1 MIEEK
6 SKIKK
11 GPAKR
16 NPASYQVTRDI
27 VIPAGTILRWQSGS
41 KFGCGVEGAD
51 FSIDDEKPE
60 LNRALFR
67 KVTVA

>member
-11 GPAKR
+11 GPPKR
-16 NPASYQVTRDI
+16 NPASYQVTRDL
-27 VIPAGTILRWQSGS
+27 VIPAGTILRWQ
-41 KFGCGVEGAD
+41 KDNEFGCGVEGAN
-51 FSIDDEKPE
+51 FVLDDTKADV
-60 LNRALFR
+60 NKALFR

>member
-1 MIEEK
+1 MNET
-6 SKIKK
+6 KIKK

-27 VIPAGTILRWQSGS
+27 VIPAGTILRWRGDD
-41 KFGCGVEGAD
+41 KFGCSVDGAD
-51 FSIDDEKPE
+51 FTVYENTEFSK
-60 LNRALFR
+60 ALFR